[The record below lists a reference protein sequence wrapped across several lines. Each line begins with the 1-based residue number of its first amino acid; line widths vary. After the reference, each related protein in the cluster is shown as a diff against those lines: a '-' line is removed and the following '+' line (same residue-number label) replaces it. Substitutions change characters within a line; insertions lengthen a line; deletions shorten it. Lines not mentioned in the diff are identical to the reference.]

1 MANEFALSA
10 DGRIYQL
17 SHRLGIHKAHFAG
30 RMLHDWRGIVTAHA
44 GCPPVI

>member
-17 SHRLGIHKAHFAG
+17 SHRLGII
-30 RMLHDWRGIVTAHA
+30 RPTSQV
-44 GCPPVI
+44 GCCMIGEAS